1 MADTAPAAAAAAV
14 APAAAAAG
22 TEKVDPRKNM
32 NYPLVQKSDM
42 PEELRLDAIETVV
55 TAIEKYPGNYEAAA
69 KLAKETLD
77 KKFGATW
84 HCVIGEG
91 FGFDVTYQT
100 KTLLYLFFGG
110 SIAVLLFKAS

>member
-1 MADTAPAAAAAAV
+1 MSDATAV
-14 APAAAAAG
+14 APAGGAA
-22 TEKVDPRKNM
+22 TDNKVDPRKNM

-42 PEELRLDAIETVV
+42 PEELRLDAMETLV

-91 FGFDVTYQT
+91 FGFDVTYQMRN
-100 KTLLYLFFGG
+100 LMYMYFGG
-110 SIAVLLFKAS
+110 NIAVLLFKAS